1 MSTGGLSAQAL
12 TALGNDGASVAMR
25 WLEMLLP
32 DSQEVKA
39 GLPAY
44 SLRVIEDPA
53 NKVVRMVTDPLNL
66 ISVMGPA
73 RSGKSTLM
81 NLLAGCKV
89 SELFPTYPGMETFT
103 KGIYIPTRMLSLPD
117 FSALEGD
124 PPVQA
129 SDANIK
135 VTFVDTEGQGAV
147 GTSYDMSLF
156 SPALISSRVV
166 IYNRTG
172 GLLVEE
178 IINQLGMMTQAAQR
192 LRVASDDSSGP
203 VFGHLFIMFNQFRLN
218 KTDTAATLQ
227 ATLINDEKATDASSQ
242 NRNAIRA
249 LLRSA
254 FESIQVYI
262 LPDQLKE
269 ESRDALADGT
279 KSFLLLDDFRPKYLE
294 YFKILRAGLSQAL
307 VKPRQLTKGV
317 PLTGGALADFMPQFA
332 AAINK
337 AEPLNIPS
345 IFEAAQNGAINKAIN
360 TFSASLGKSL
370 DARLAEDPRPTVMLG
385 NLIEGDITLLLT
397 QLASTLSYMPR
408 ATVQKAQDEARGQS
422 ATPKSSALTVNLTR
436 VKGVMATKLNTSIT
450 SMGTSVDALFQNSAG
465 QVTAAEA
472 EGQLSNIES
481 QNVASFQQSGNYYD
495 PQSFPNGWRQAFTDA
510 LANLKPSAWA
520 RIKTAWAQ
528 YVSKVKTAKM
538 QALTDS
544 LITLGEQKAAGEGN
558 AYANEALTR
567 TQTVIG
573 EFNDTMDQGYRWTDK
588 DDQKTQFATAAEN
601 SAKTRRALWEQND
614 TAVRAQLT
622 ALTQRLELQY
632 DIKLQDALV
641 PQVEPAAYSTIT
653 DDADLK
659 IQLTT
664 FLSSNK
670 ISTTL
675 TNETLLQY
683 QGAISFKKS
692 SYNTTNEYRDYLQRE
707 FSLQVPLFLSQY
719 RTDIDLIELNLA
731 SSALTRTSV
740 SVHCDGL
747 QTQAR
752 QKFTLLISTLGVRPG
767 GSVSTSV
774 VQTYSAQLEDGLKLG
789 KSQKVD
795 KYDELV
801 GMYNKTLLA
810 GVATPVIDKALA
822 NSYAND
828 GALNGDVD
836 NAKATF
842 VARARGDGGD
852 RDAKWNDWYT
862 NVYPLVLDT
871 VRRYNAYTTPGL
883 DGNKAA
889 TKEIQTAVIR
899 KIYGNVVDMGAILG
913 MSYINSSQW
922 NLDAIEDMG
931 MTQPDPMKPG
941 YQASRTLRLNNP
953 FKGTKDDYDWQH
965 STNLVFADW
974 SVEISDIVWGRPI
987 ITDLKPSKID
997 TTEYPAQPTVLVFI
1011 LLLTRQPSDNPL
1023 TNAPRGT
1030 VTVGANGTETS
1041 TITDSFTWGVSG
1053 GLEATMVEGV
1063 KDVWQN
1069 SIKTTFNA
1077 NMSTTNTK
1085 TATTTYSTSIS
1096 TQLALPANRT
1106 NVVSQMVFDQRTS
1119 LPYTAKVRVV
1129 PKLRLENGFTKW
1141 GGGGT
1146 YQTNPNTS
1154 ALKAKCRQGGRN
1166 YGEQSFGRCDQI
1178 QADARA
1184 DADPWE
1190 WQLAMQRNPSLVGTL
1205 AYLASAQPYE
1215 VYVKGKWE
1223 GITGKYSVTTVTP
1236 KTTSLGLM
1244 PNI

>member
-1 MSTGGLSAQAL
+1 MSTGGLSAHAL

-32 DSQEVKA
+32 DSQEVQA

-81 NLLAGCKV
+81 NLLAGCTV

-124 PPVQA
+124 APVHA

-147 GTSYDMSLF
+147 GSSYDMSLF
-156 SPALISSRVV
+156 SPALISSRVI

-192 LRVASDDSSGP
+192 LRVGSDDSSGP
-203 VFGHLFIMFNQFRLN
+203 IFGHLFIIFNQFRLN

-242 NRNAIRA
+242 IRNTIRA

-262 LPDQLKE
+262 LPDQLKA
-269 ESRDALADGT
+269 ESRDALADGS

-294 YFKILRAGLSQAL
+294 YFKMLRTGLSQAL
-307 VKPRQLTKGV
+307 VQPRRLTKGV
-317 PLTGGALADFMPQFA
+317 PLTGGALADFMPRFA

-345 IFEAAQNGAINKAIN
+345 IFAAAQNGAINKAIN
-360 TFSASLGKSL
+360 AFSVSLGTSL
-370 DARLAEDPRPTVMLG
+370 DARLAEGPRPTVMLG
-385 NLIEGDITLLLT
+385 NLIEGDTTLLLT
-397 QLASTLSYMPR
+397 QLASAISYMPR
-408 ATVQKAQDEARGQS
+408 AIVQKAQEEARGQS
-422 ATPKSSALTVNLTR
+422 ATLKSRALAVNLTGLQ
-436 VKGVMATKLNTSIT
+436 GVMAKKLNTSIG
-450 SMGTSVDALFQNSAG
+450 SMGSSVEALFQGSAG
-465 QVTAAEA
+465 QVSLDEAEA
-472 EGQLSNIES
+472 QLSSVES
-481 QNVASFQQSGNYYD
+481 VQVASFQESGNYYD
-495 PQSFPNGWRQAFTDA
+495 PQSFPDGWQKAFDDA
-510 LANLKPSAWA
+510 LATIKPSALV

-528 YVSKVKTAKM
+528 YVSDVKTAKM

-544 LITLGEQKAAGEGN
+544 LISLGEQKGAGERN
-558 AYANEALTR
+558 TYANEALSR
-567 TQTVIG
+567 TQLVIG
-573 EFNDTMDQGYRWTDK
+573 EFNDTMDQSYRWTDK
-588 DDQKTQFATAAEN
+588 EDRKTQFATAAEN

-614 TAVRAQLT
+614 TAVRTQLV
-622 ALTQRLELQY
+622 ALTQRLGLQY

-641 PQVEPAAYSTIT
+641 PQVEPAAYSSIT
-653 DDADLK
+653 DDTDLK
-659 IQLTT
+659 TQLAT
-664 FLSSNK
+664 FLSSNQ
-670 ISTTL
+670 ISPAL
-675 TNETLLQY
+675 INETMLQF
-683 QGAISFKKS
+683 QGAISLKRS
-692 SYNTTNEYRDYLQRE
+692 NYNRVYTRATNEYRDYLQGELLR
-707 FSLQVPLFLSQY
+707 QVPLLLSQY

-731 SSALTRTSV
+731 SSALTRQSV
-740 SVHCDGL
+740 SVNCDGL
-747 QTQAR
+747 QSQAR
-752 QKFTLLISTLGVRPG
+752 EKFTLLITTVGVRSA

-774 VQTYSAQLEDGLKLG
+774 VQTYSAQLEDGLRLG
-789 KSQKVD
+789 KSQKLD
-795 KYDELV
+795 KYDEIV

-810 GVATPVIDKALA
+810 ALATPVIDKALA
-822 NSYAND
+822 NSYTND

-836 NAKATF
+836 KVEGSF
-842 VARARGDGGD
+842 MARARGDGAD
-852 RDAKWNDWYT
+852 RNAKWSDWKT
-862 NVYPLVLDT
+862 NVYPLVLET

-883 DGNKAA
+883 DANNAA
-889 TKEIQTAVIR
+889 TKEVQTAVIR
-899 KIYGNVVDMGAILG
+899 NIYRNVAEMAGILG
-913 MSYINSSQW
+913 MSYINSSTFDP
-922 NLDAIEDMG
+922 DAIEDAGVTMS
-931 MTQPDPMKPG
+931 DPMKPG
-941 YQASRTLRLNNP
+941 YQASRTLRLNNT
-953 FKGTKDDYDWQH
+953 FQGTKNDFDH
-965 STNLVFADW
+965 KTNLVFFDW
-974 SVEISDIVWGRPI
+974 TVEISDIVWGRPI

-997 TTEYPAQPTVLVFI
+997 TTEFPAQATG
-1011 LLLTRQPSDNPL
+1011 S
-1023 TNAPRGT
+1023 T
-1030 VTVGANGTETS
+1030 VTVGVNSTETS
-1041 TITDSFTWGVSG
+1041 TITDSFTWGASG
-1053 GLEATMVEGV
+1053 TIEASYAVGV
-1063 KDVWQN
+1063 KDVWQKG
-1069 SIKTTFNA
+1069 IKATFNA
-1077 NMSTTNTK
+1077 NISSNNTQ

-1129 PKLRLENGFTKW
+1129 PKLQLQNGFTKW

-1146 YQTNPNTS
+1146 YVENPKTS
-1154 ALKAKCRQGGRN
+1154 ALKSAFRIGGRN
-1166 YGEQSFGRCDQI
+1166 YGPQGFTRCDQI

-1184 DADPWE
+1184 GADPWE
-1190 WQLAMQRNPSLVGTL
+1190 WKLAMQRHPALVDIL
-1205 AYLASAQPYE
+1205 AELAAAQPYE

-1244 PNI
+1244 PSI

>member
-1 MSTGGLSAQAL
+1 MSTGGLSAHAL

-32 DSQEVKA
+32 HSQEVQA

-124 PPVQA
+124 APVQA

-192 LRVASDDSSGP
+192 LRVASDNSSGP
-203 VFGHLFIMFNQFRLN
+203 IFGHLFIIFNQFRLN
-218 KTDTAATLQ
+218 RTDTAATLQ
-227 ATLINDEKATDASSQ
+227 ATLINDEKETDASSQ
-242 NRNAIRA
+242 IRNTIRA

-262 LPDQLKE
+262 LPDQLKD
-269 ESRDALADGT
+269 ESRDALADGS

-294 YFKILRAGLSQAL
+294 YFKILRTGLSQVL
-307 VKPRQLTKGV
+307 VRPRQLTKGV

-332 AAINK
+332 AVINK

-360 TFSASLGKSL
+360 AFSLSLGTSL
-370 DARLAEDPRPTVMLG
+370 DARLAEGPRPTVMLG

-397 QLASTLSYMPR
+397 QLASAISYMPR
-408 ATVQKAQDEARGQS
+408 AIVQKAQDKARGQS
-422 ATPKSSALTVNLTR
+422 ATTKSRALDVNLTGL
-436 VKGVMATKLNTSIT
+436 KGVMAKKLNTAIG
-450 SMGTSVDALFQNSAG
+450 SMGTSVEALFQGSAG
-465 QVTAAEA
+465 QVSLDEAEA
-472 EGQLSNIES
+472 QLSSVNS
-481 QNVASFQQSGNYYD
+481 VQVASFQESGNYYD
-495 PQSFPNGWRQAFTDA
+495 AQSFPDGWQKAFDDA
-510 LANLKPSAWA
+510 LASIKPSALV

-528 YVSKVKTAKM
+528 YVSRVKTAKM
-538 QALTDS
+538 HALTDS
-544 LITLGEQKAAGEGN
+544 LVSLGEQKGAGEGN
-558 AYANEALTR
+558 AYAYEALTR
-567 TQTVIG
+567 TQLVIG
-573 EFNDTMDQGYRWTDK
+573 EFNDTMDQGYRWTDNEE
-588 DDQKTQFATAAEN
+588 QKTQFATAAEN

-614 TAVRAQLT
+614 TAVRTQLV
-622 ALTQRLELQY
+622 ALTQRLGLQY
-632 DIKLQDALV
+632 DIQLQDALV

-670 ISTTL
+670 ISPAL
-675 TNETLLQY
+675 TNETMLQL
-683 QGAISFKKS
+683 QGAISLKRS
-692 SYNTTNEYRDYLQRE
+692 SYNRVYTRATNEYRDFLQGELLR
-707 FSLQVPLFLSQY
+707 QVPLFLSQY

-731 SSALTRTSV
+731 SSALTRQSV
-740 SVHCDGL
+740 SVNCDGF

-752 QKFTLLISTLGVRPG
+752 EKFTLLMTTLGVRSAG
-767 GSVSTSV
+767 AVSTSV
-774 VQTYSAQLEDGLKLG
+774 VQTYSAQMEDGLRLG
-789 KSQKVD
+789 KSQKLD
-795 KYDELV
+795 KYDEIV

-810 GVATPVIDKALA
+810 TVATPVIDKVFRGTFTASGTADALA

-836 NAKATF
+836 KAEGTF
-842 VARARGDGGD
+842 MARARGDGAD
-852 RDAKWNDWYT
+852 RDAKWSDWKT
-862 NVYPLVLDT
+862 NVYPLVLET

-883 DGNKAA
+883 NANNAA
-889 TKEIQTAVIR
+889 TKEVQAAVI
-899 KIYGNVVDMGAILG
+899 KNIYGNVANMAAILG
-913 MSYINSSQW
+913 MSYINSSTFDP
-922 NLDAIEDMG
+922 DAIEDLG
-931 MTQPDPMKPG
+931 LSLSDPMKPG
-941 YQASRTLRLNNP
+941 YQASRTIRLNNT
-953 FKGTKDDYDWQH
+953 FQGTKDDYD
-965 STNLVFADW
+965 
-974 SVEISDIVWGRPI
+974 ISDIVWGRPI
-987 ITDLKPSKID
+987 ITDLKPSK
-997 TTEYPAQPTVLVFI
+997 
-1011 LLLTRQPSDNPL
+1011 
-1023 TNAPRGT
+1023 APRST
-1030 VTVGANGTETS
+1030 VTVGVNSTETS
-1041 TITDSFTWGVSG
+1041 TITDSFTWGASG
-1053 GLEATMVEGV
+1053 TIEASYAVGV
-1063 KDVWQN
+1063 KDVWQKG
-1069 SIKTTFNA
+1069 IKATFNA
-1077 NMSTTNTK
+1077 NISSNNTQ
-1085 TATTTYSTSIS
+1085 TATTTYSTSIGTS
-1096 TQLALPANRT
+1096 LALPANRT

-1129 PKLRLENGFTKW
+1129 PKLRLDNGFTKW
-1141 GGGGT
+1141 GGGGS
-1146 YQTNPNTS
+1146 YLNNPKTS
-1154 ALKAKCRQGGRN
+1154 ALKNAFRKGGRN
-1166 YGEQSFGRCDQI
+1166 YGPENFSRCDEI

-1190 WQLAMQRNPSLVGTL
+1190 WKLAMQRNPVLVDIL
-1205 AYLASAQPYE
+1205 ADLARAQPYE

-1244 PNI
+1244 PSI